1 MLVLG
6 RRQGESIRIGD
17 DITITIV
24 RSGDQVRIGIDAP
37 REINIVRTEVL
48 EALQVLSTEP
58 CVLM

>member
-6 RRQGESIRIGD
+6 RRQGESIQIGD

-24 RSGDQVRIGIDAP
+24 RSGEQVRIGIEAP
-37 REINIVRTEVL
+37 QEVSVVRTELL